1 MQDGVSFNAR
11 IVLLAG
17 AFNVNTTFVV
27 VQFSSLH
34 RMSIVVTEVQAGRG
48 ARRDHVGECRSPIGW
63 AGAELLN
70 LGQFLYNYST
80 TGYQYEYHTPKLPT
94 YKSQNIVHS
103 IYSTVGHGMFF

>member
-48 ARRDHVGECRSPIGW
+48 ARRDHVGECRSPSWLGRR
-63 AGAELLN
+63 GAVKFGTVSL
-70 LGQFLYNYST
+70 QFHYRVPVRVPYS
-80 TGYQYEYHTPKLPT
+80 
-94 YKSQNIVHS
+94 
-103 IYSTVGHGMFF
+103 